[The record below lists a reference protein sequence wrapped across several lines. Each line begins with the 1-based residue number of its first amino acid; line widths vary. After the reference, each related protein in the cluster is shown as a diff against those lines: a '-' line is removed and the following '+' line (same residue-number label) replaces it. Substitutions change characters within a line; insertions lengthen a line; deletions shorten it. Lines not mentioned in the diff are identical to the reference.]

1 MIPFRI
7 RIMLA
12 VLIAALAPLA
22 ALGAL
27 LVVTGQADPDGDLF
41 RILLAAF
48 VIAALLG
55 LGIAIVVAGSLTAPL
70 RALAAAM
77 DRIVAGDTSTPLPAL
92 ADDEL
97 GRLAER
103 QGQLAGDLLR
113 RNRQVA
119 RVVDAVG
126 TYSPREGADRLVDLA
141 ITDARVA
148 FGLIDARIVLG
159 DPSNIPAEERVPGD
173 PLPIR
178 ADLRAGAEPLGAIV
192 GHASATARW
201 DRADQ
206 DLLELFA
213 AVVGV
218 GLRNA
223 ELFARVADQNVRLQ
237 ELDAAKDD
245 FLRGVSHN
253 LQTPL
258 ARIRANADQLAGEQA
273 VAGEP
278 DRRLGI
284 IAEQSDR
291 LSRMVRQLLTVSR
304 LDSGVLR
311 PVAEVF
317 ALGPRVRRAW
327 EALGATGVPF
337 TLDDRS
343 GGWLAYAD
351 PDQIDQVIWALLDNA
366 VKYGGGTPI
375 TVSVELVRRAGDAVE
390 GRDAVAGPAARGSV
404 GPEGRATGGGTLCV
418 RVADAGPGIG
428 EADRGRL
435 FERYARGSLLSAA
448 GTGLG
453 LYVSRELA
461 RTNGGDLG
469 LESSALL
476 SGGQRTV
483 GVRGSSELSAAIGAV
498 FTLTLSAESPT
509 EG

>member
-7 RIMLA
+7 RITAAL
-12 VLIAALAPLA
+12 LIAALMPLA
-22 ALGAL
+22 AFG
-27 LVVTGQADPDGDLF
+27 V
-41 RILLAAF
+41 LLAIFGRPDSDGSIFRLLLTAF

-55 LGIAIVVAGSLTAPL
+55 VVIAFVVAGSLTAPL
-70 RALAAAM
+70 RALATAL
-77 DRIVAGDTSTPLPAL
+77 DRIATGDTSVPLPAL

-97 GRLAER
+97 GRLADR
-103 QGQLAGDLLR
+103 QNQLAADLLR

-126 TYSPREGADRLVDLA
+126 TYSPREGADRLADLA
-141 ITDARVA
+141 IADARAA

-159 DPSNIPAEERVPGD
+159 DPSDVPLEERVPGD
-173 PLPIR
+173 PVPVR
-178 ADLRAGAEPLGAIV
+178 ADLRAGAEPLGVLV
-192 GHASATARW
+192 GHASATAHW

-223 ELFARVADQNVRLQ
+223 ELFARVGAQNEQLRA
-237 ELDAAKDD
+237 LDAAKAD

-258 ARIRANADQLAGEQA
+258 ARIRAYADQLTAEA
-273 VAGEP
+273 P

-317 ALGPRVRRAW
+317 ALAPHVRRAW
-327 EALGATGVPF
+327 EALGASGVPF
-337 TLDDRS
+337 ALDDRA
-343 GGWLAYAD
+343 GGWLALAD
-351 PDQIDQVIWALLDNA
+351 PDQVDQVIWGLLDNA
-366 VKYGGGTPI
+366 VKYGGGAPV
-375 TVSVELVRRAGDAVE
+375 TVTVTLTSGEGGTAV
-390 GRDAVAGPAARGSV
+390 
-404 GPEGRATGGGTLCV
+404 GRAADGGTLRL

-428 EADRGRL
+428 DADRGHL
-435 FERYARGSLLSAA
+435 FERYSRGVLPGAE

-461 RTNGGDLG
+461 RANGGDLVLNPAEPG
-469 LESSALL
+469 LGDQPVS
-476 SGGQRTV
+476 
-483 GVRGSSELSAAIGAV
+483 GAV
-498 FTLTLSAESPT
+498 GAGGRSGATGTAFTLTLPAESPT